1 MEGSRVTKRNQKGG
15 LFSFYY
21 FSGSEGNE
29 GEGLIV
35 YQGLFLSLKQEDR
48 LALKGVTTSVKKRR
62 VERLSFWCIYLV
74 RKRVCRGSIKK
85 KEAKGR

>member
-1 MEGSRVTKRNQKGG
+1 MEGSRVTKKNQKRG

-21 FSGSEGNE
+21 FSGSEGIK

-74 RKRVCRGSIKK
+74 RRNDSRVFLYFF
-85 KEAKGR
+85 